1 MEELKIGDKVDLLV
15 VKATTLGFT
24 VMVNHEFEGLLYKS
38 ELFQKIHEGQ
48 QLTGYIKKIR
58 EDEKL
63 DVSLQP
69 IGFKQTIVSYEITLL
84 KALKENKGFLPLNDK
99 TAPEEIK
106 YQLGMSKKAFKNA
119 VGGLFRQK
127 LITISDEGIKLADWS
142 IGQKDSL
149 LE

>member
-1 MEELKIGDKVDLLV
+1 MDELKIGDKVDLLV

-63 DVSLQP
+63 DISLQP
-69 IGFKQTIVSYEITLL
+69 IGFKQTIVSYEIKLL
-84 KALKENKGFLPLNDK
+84 KALKENQGFLPLNDK